1 MNGSLQHDGLRD
13 GVVEA
18 RAYQLEAVDVALS
31 GSTLLVLPTAAG
43 KTAVAWMVMA
53 EMLRRSDGWAL
64 MVAPTV
70 ALVKQHLDD
79 LSRVFPEGEVEP
91 MAMSGAV
98 PASKREGMWKN
109 SRLIVSTPQVVRND
123 VNRGVLDLRDC
134 CLLVVDE
141 AHHATGETG
150 AAQVADLY
158 LGLADNPLILGMTAS
173 PGSKTEKVQE
183 ICERLAVERIH
194 IRTSSDAML
203 AGHLANLEIEELR
216 VRVPDEIRELAEPFV
231 RWQESI
237 VDRER
242 RLGRYVLPGP
252 VSHSGLANA
261 MERANT
267 AVRRGESDAYGSM
280 SRIGLAMSLHHLIN
294 HLLCQGTAAAREF
307 LDRKESGSDSEKK
320 NTRNLLRDPR
330 VRDLRESLIELGEI
344 HSKVGA
350 VRRLVRERLR
360 READSRIIVFATFR
374 DTVTALDAA
383 LSGLEGARP
392 VQFIGQS
399 KRGSGKG
406 LTPKQQVERIET
418 FRSGEGNVLIA
429 TSVGEEGLDIPAADL
444 VIFYEPVPSEIRN
457 IQRRGRTG
465 RHRDGDVVVLIAEE
479 TRDEGARAAALRRE
493 ENMHRAVARVRR
505 QLTRSGHI
513 DLSNLGGFRVEQNE
527 ETISVADFV
536 RTIREQHR
544 PELNQ
549 DESTSS
555 QQGSQEPAILPP
567 STFRP
572 RGQTGLEQ
580 FPDREK
586 ASESKHAEPTPEEQ
600 PSRVRETE
608 SQPSDEPETDSG
620 TKSSEPTHPVSAAQD
635 LLDLEESLPDVPG
648 ATVTADDREL
658 NSAVVARL
666 KALGADVRIER
677 LETGD
682 FRIGERILVE
692 RKTVRDFVD
701 SLVDGRLL
709 EQASRLVGAAPRSL
723 LLIEGEGLFRSP
735 RVHPHALM
743 GALTTLAL
751 DFGIPVVTTKDGA
764 ETARFLTVASRRE
777 ESMLDGLTPRARD
790 RLEAVKPELWTD
802 PVTQAAAAARQL
814 RESQNDEQTAAITL
828 LVAIPSVDEDLA
840 TRLLNRYGTIAG
852 LVWADEDDLRQIDGI
867 TETQVR
873 EIWRTFRS
881 GERISNR

>member
-1 MNGSLQHDGLRD
+1 MSARLQHDGLRD

-18 RAYQLEAVDVALS
+18 RAYQLEAVDVSLS

-79 LSRVFPEGEVEP
+79 LGRVFPEGEIEP
-91 MAMSGAV
+91 MAMSGGV

-123 VNRGVLDLRDC
+123 VNRGVLDLSDC
-134 CLLVVDE
+134 CIVVIDE

-158 LGLADNPLILGMTAS
+158 LGLAEAPLILGMTAS

-203 AGHLANLEIEELR
+203 VEHLANLEIEELR
-216 VRVPDEIRELAEPFV
+216 VRVPEEIRELAEPFV

-307 LDRKESGSDSEKK
+307 LDRKEKGSDSEKK

-383 LSGLEGARP
+383 LDGLEGARP

-465 RHRDGDVVVLIAEE
+465 RHRDGDVVVLIAED

-513 DLSNLGGFRVEQNE
+513 DLSNLAEF
-527 ETISVADFV
+527 SVAREEEELSAAQFIREV
-536 RTIREQHR
+536 REQHR

-549 DESTSS
+549 SDSEVSESTSA
-555 QQGSQEPAILPP
+555 EPTILPP

-586 ASESKHAEPTPEEQ
+586 IRESEVEEPPPEKQTPRERETK
-600 PSRVRETE
+600 PSGDTSPERRETE
-608 SQPSDEPETDSG
+608 QMSD
-620 TKSSEPTHPVSAAQD
+620 HPVAAAQD
-635 LLDLEESLPDVPG
+635 FIDLEESLPDVPG

-677 LETGD
+677 LGTGD
-682 FRIGERILVE
+682 FQIGERILVE

-790 RLEAVKPELWTD
+790 RLEAVKPEFWTD

-814 RESQNDEQTAAITL
+814 RESQNDEQTAAIAL
-828 LVAIPSVDEDLA
+828 LTAIPSVDQDLA
-840 TRLLNRYGTIAG
+840 NRLLNRFGTIAG
-852 LVWADEDDLRQIDGI
+852 LVWAEEDELRQVEGI

>member
-1 MNGSLQHDGLRD
+1 MSVRLQHDGLRD

-79 LSRVFPEGEVEP
+79 LQNVFEGEAVKP
-91 MAMSGAV
+91 IAMSGAI
-98 PASKREGMWKN
+98 PASKREGMWQE
-109 SRLIVSTPQVVRND
+109 SRLVVSTPQVVRND

-134 CLLVVDE
+134 CVLVIDE
-141 AHHATGETG
+141 AHHATGERG
-150 AAQVADLY
+150 EAQVADLY
-158 LGLADNPLILGMTAS
+158 LGLADEPLILGMTAS

-194 IRTSSDAML
+194 MRSSNDGML
-203 AGHLANLEIEELR
+203 ADHLANLDIEEMR
-216 VRVPDEIRELAEPFV
+216 VRVPDEVRELAEPFV
-231 RWQESI
+231 RWQEGI

-261 MERANT
+261 MERANV

-307 LDRKESGSDSEKK
+307 LDRKESGADSEKK

-330 VRDLRESLIELGEI
+330 VRDLRSSLAELGEI

-350 VRRLVRERLR
+350 VRRLVRQRLR
-360 READSRIIVFATFR
+360 RDSESRIIVFATFR

-383 LSGLEGARP
+383 LDGLEGARP

-429 TSVGEEGLDIPAADL
+429 TSVGEEGLDIPSADL

-465 RHRDGDVVVLIAEE
+465 RHRDGDVVVLIAED

-505 QLTRSGHI
+505 KLARSAHL
-513 DLSNLGGFRVEQNE
+513 DLSNLNHFRVIAED
-527 ETISVADFV
+527 ETISAAEFV
-536 RTIREQHR
+536 KSIREQHR
-544 PELNQ
+544 PELHASEVAS
-549 DESTSS
+549 DTSAPESA
-555 QQGSQEPAILPP
+555 AILPP

-580 FPDREK
+580 FPDRAKPGED
-586 ASESKHAEPTPEEQ
+586 ATDESSKQKED
-600 PSRVRETE
+600 SRVRDIE
-608 SQPSDEPETDSG
+608 SQPESEPEPE
-620 TKSSEPTHPVSAAQD
+620 KSAERTELPRPVSAAQD

-666 KALGADVRIER
+666 KALGADIKIAR

-790 RLEAVKPELWTD
+790 RLEAVKPEFWTD

-814 RESQNDEQTAAITL
+814 RGSEDDERSGAVTL
-828 LVAIPSVDEDLA
+828 LIAIPSVDEDLA
-840 TRLLNRYGTIAG
+840 SRLLNRFGTIAG
-852 LVWADEDDLRQIDGI
+852 LVWADEEELRQVDGI

-881 GERISNR
+881 GERLKNR